1 MLLATGPR
9 AEGTGVQEAGS
20 GPASEQEMPGP
31 VACALEGPRKEEGGL
46 GRAEASRQNARA
58 GEGAAGGGGAE
69 ED

>member
-20 GPASEQEMPGP
+20 GPASEPQMPGP
-31 VACALEGPRKEEGGL
+31 WPVLWRAPGKEGGL
-46 GRAEASRQNARA
+46 LRAEASRQNARA